1 MKCGVAMLFDSYA
14 IAPATLARPAEETLP
29 RRDRWADIIRRV

>member
-1 MKCGVAMLFDSYA
+1 MKCGVAMPFKSDA
-14 IAPATLARPAEETLP
+14 IAPAALARRAEKTLP